1 MEILLSF
8 IGAFLLGSIPTGYLV
23 AKYFK
28 KIDIREHG
36 SGNVGATN
44 VSRVLGR
51 GLGLYVFTMDFLKG
65 FLPVIIF
72 RNEFGQAPSLDSWA
86 VWVGFGAILGHIYTP
101 FLGFKGGKGIATGA
115 GVVCSGTPLIF
126 ILAISI
132 WGLFFLV
139 TRIVSLS
146 SLVALFVLTASALLF
161 PLDVKERIFL
171 LTISAL
177 GVWTHRP
184 NIWRLLRGEEKPN
197 IKR

>member
-51 GLGLYVFTMDFLKG
+51 GLGLSVFAIDVAKG
-65 FLPVIIF
+65 LLPVIVF
-72 RNEFGQAPSLDSWA
+72 TNVFGQTPALEGWNA
-86 VWVGFGAILGHIYTP
+86 WVGFGAILGHIYTP

-115 GVVCSGTPLIF
+115 GVVLGSAPLVF
-126 ILAISI
+126 VLAIST
-132 WGLFFLV
+132 WGLFFLA
-139 TRIVSLS
+139 TRIVSLC
-146 SLVALFVLTASALLF
+146 SLVALVVLTTCALFF
-161 PLDVKERIFL
+161 PLDVKVKVFL
-171 LTISAL
+171 ITISIL
-177 GVWTHRP
+177 GVWTHRS
-184 NIWRLLRGEEKPN
+184 NISRLLSGEEKAN